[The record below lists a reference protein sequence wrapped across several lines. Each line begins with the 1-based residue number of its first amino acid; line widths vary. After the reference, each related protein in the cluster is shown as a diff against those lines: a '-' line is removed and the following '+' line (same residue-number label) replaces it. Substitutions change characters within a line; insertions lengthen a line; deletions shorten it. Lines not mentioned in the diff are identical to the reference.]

1 MTVQSTGGSTGP
13 APQGTTWQQGLD
25 IAATPRVPF
34 LRHVAVEMR
43 KMFDTRA
50 GKWLLITIVAIT
62 AAVVTLLLIF
72 APSDAK
78 TFESFLGATATP
90 QGFLLPVLGVLLVTS
105 EWGQRAALTTF
116 TLEPHRERVIGAKV
130 VAAVLF
136 GLAAIVVAIVVAALA
151 TVLAS
156 VDDMWGAYGAGD
168 MGKFALLQTMGI
180 VQGLAFGMLFLNS
193 AAAIVTFFVLPI
205 GFNIVTSIIE
215 QIRDIQPWIDL
226 ATAQLPLFDG
236 AAMTGEEWA
245 QLGTSTLLWIVL
257 PFAVGAWR
265 MLHAEVK

>member
-1 MTVQSTGGSTGP
+1 MTAPSTGT
-13 APQGTTWQQGLD
+13 APQGGPPAVLD
-25 IAATPRVPF
+25 VSGTPRVPF
-34 LRHVAVEMR
+34 SRHVVVEMR

-50 GKWLLITIVAIT
+50 GKWLMITIVAIT
-62 AAVVTLLLIF
+62 ALVVALLLIF
-72 APSDAK
+72 APDDGN
-78 TFESFLGATATP
+78 TFEAFLGATATP

-151 TVLAS
+151 TVIAS
-156 VDDMWGAYGAGD
+156 VDDMWGAYGFADLGN
-168 MGKFALLQTMGI
+168 FALLQTMGI

-193 AAAIVTFFVLPI
+193 AAAIVTYFVLPI
-205 GFNIVTSIIE
+205 AFNIVTSIIE
-215 QIRDIQPWIDL
+215 QVRDVQPWIDL
-226 ATAQLPLFDG
+226 GTAQTPLFEG
-236 AAMTGEEWA
+236 QGLTGEEWA
-245 QLGTSTLLWIVL
+245 QVGTTTLIWIVL